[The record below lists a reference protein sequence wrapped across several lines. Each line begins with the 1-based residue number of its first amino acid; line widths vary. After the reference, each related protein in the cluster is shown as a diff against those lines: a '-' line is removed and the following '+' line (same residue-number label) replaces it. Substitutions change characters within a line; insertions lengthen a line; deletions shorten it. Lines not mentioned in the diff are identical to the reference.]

1 MSAAA
6 DRLALVQM
14 LSPAFPVGGY
24 AYSQGLEQAIVDG
37 TVRDAASLAAW
48 IAALMEHGSGWMD
61 AVLVA
66 LARTGDAANLA
77 DLAYAYAPSAE
88 RYTEMH
94 DQGTAFGGLIAR
106 MTGTAPPALPYTV
119 AFGHATRNMGLV
131 MEEVLAHWLHA
142 YAAQLISAAV
152 RFIPLGGAEGQA
164 VLASLAPLILQTA
177 NRAASASVDDLHSAS
192 FSADMA
198 TMRHETLEVR
208 IFRS

>member
-1 MSAAA
+1 
-6 DRLALVQM
+6 M

-24 AYSQGLEQAIVDG
+24 AYSQGLEQAMADG

-48 IAALMEHGSGWMD
+48 IAALVEHGSGWMD
-61 AVLVA
+61 AVFVA
-66 LARTGDAANLA
+66 LARTGDVAELA

-88 RYTEMH
+88 RHAEMH
-94 DQGTAFGGLIAR
+94 DQGAAFGAVIAR
-106 MTGTAPPALPYTV
+106 MTRTAPPALPYTV
-119 AFGHATRNMGLV
+119 AFGHATRDMDLAA
-131 MEEVLAHWLHA
+131 EEVLAHWLHA
-142 YAAQLISAAV
+142 YAAQIVSAAV

-177 NRAASASVDDLHSAS
+177 QRAAGATVDDLHSAS
-192 FSADMA
+192 FAADKV